1 MANLLAKS
9 KKYILCFLAA
19 VALIFGVTGAAM
31 LSDGRSVS
39 AAETGHW
46 MSHNGSGNTI
56 QNGLT
61 KYTAAAILA
70 NDQNILEME
79 NNTVY
84 FQMMVDKGS
93 AWSAF
98 SFLNGLESDVND
110 WKDVVWPGVNAGVD
124 TKPHIIFQNG
134 AGQAYG
140 NGISPVY
147 GVRNVPSFSDRLISV
162 ELHIGTG
169 EGDDVSY
176 MKLNGN
182 MLLHE
187 TSDVSAINYITEAD
201 FPNGCY
207 LGIHIN
213 LAGDS
218 NQIIYLGEYNTPYV
232 TSQSDE
238 LNDKILQ
245 YDPDSISD
253 NLTVSVANLEDV
265 SAATVEING
274 AAVDKQHYTLTSDS
288 DSTAKLT
295 IKKSFW
301 TNAASFAAEN
311 YLTITSTQTGKI

>member
-1 MANLLAKS
+1 M
-9 KKYILCFLAA
+9 
-19 VALIFGVTGAAM
+19 
-31 LSDGRSVS
+31 
-39 AAETGHW
+39 
-46 MSHNGSGNTI
+46 
-56 QNGLT
+56 
-61 KYTAAAILA
+61 
-70 NDQNILEME
+70 
-79 NNTVY
+79 
-84 FQMMVDKGS
+84 
-93 AWSAF
+93 
-98 SFLNGLESDVND
+98 NGLESDVND

-213 LAGDS
+213 LAEDS

-311 YLTITSTQTGKI
+311 YLTITSTNGSAFVVLDVTTALRPHGSAIITSSLTKLPIRLSRLTAYIIPIRQNRSPFAAVFTAAAHSPI

>member
-213 LAGDS
+213 SGR
-218 NQIIYLGEYNTPYV
+218 
-232 TSQSDE
+232 
-238 LNDKILQ
+238 
-245 YDPDSISD
+245 
-253 NLTVSVANLEDV
+253 
-265 SAATVEING
+265 
-274 AAVDKQHYTLTSDS
+274 
-288 DSTAKLT
+288 
-295 IKKSFW
+295 
-301 TNAASFAAEN
+301 
-311 YLTITSTQTGKI
+311 

>member
-1 MANLLAKS
+1 
-9 KKYILCFLAA
+9 
-19 VALIFGVTGAAM
+19 
-31 LSDGRSVS
+31 
-39 AAETGHW
+39 

-93 AWSAF
+93 ASWSAF

-207 LGIHIN
+207 LGI
-213 LAGDS
+213 L
-218 NQIIYLGEYNTPYV
+218 
-232 TSQSDE
+232 
-238 LNDKILQ
+238 
-245 YDPDSISD
+245 
-253 NLTVSVANLEDV
+253 
-265 SAATVEING
+265 
-274 AAVDKQHYTLTSDS
+274 
-288 DSTAKLT
+288 ST
-295 IKKSFW
+295 
-301 TNAASFAAEN
+301 
-311 YLTITSTQTGKI
+311 